1 MPVSSDQ
8 HDRRAT
14 PEAEQLPFVAPCKIL
29 DIHAPFRWVSLG
41 WRDFKAAPGPSL
53 IYGAVMLILSYLI
66 SFLALKFGNLYFLLA
81 LMSGFILIG
90 PVIAI
95 GLYSISC
102 QLQEGKKPVL
112 GYCLREGTKHI
123 GNIILFGFML
133 LVVFLIWARAA
144 SMLHVFYPVDTSASL
159 NDFIMFLG
167 LGSLVGSV
175 FAAIIF
181 CASAFSLPMI
191 MDRKV
196 DMITAVIT
204 SINAVLRN
212 KQVML
217 LWAMMIVMSVLLS
230 FLTAFIGFVILL
242 PIIGHATWHAYQETI
257 DARQWPRYD

>member
-1 MPVSSDQ
+1 MSSDQ
-8 HDRRAT
+8 RDESNSAA
-14 PEAEQLPFVAPCKIL
+14 PDQLPFVAPCKIL
-29 DIHAPFRWVSLG
+29 DIDAPFRWLSLG
-41 WRDFKAAPGPSL
+41 WRDFKAAPKPSL
-53 IYGAVMLILSYLI
+53 TYGSVILILSYLI
-66 SFLALKFGNLYFLLA
+66 SFLALKFGNLYSLLA
-81 LMSGFILIG
+81 LMSGFILLG
-90 PVIAI
+90 PIIAI

-102 QLQEGKKPVL
+102 QLQEGKTPVL
-112 GYCLREGTKHI
+112 GYCLREGAKHI

-144 SMLHVFYPVDTSASL
+144 SMLHVFYPVDTSAGL

-167 LGSLVGSV
+167 IGSLVGSV

-191 MDRKV
+191 MDRRV

-212 KQVML
+212 KKVML
-217 LWAMMIVMSVLLS
+217 LWAMTIVFSVLLS
-230 FLTAFIGFVILL
+230 FLTVFIGFVVLL

-257 DARQWPRYD
+257 DASAWPRYD